1 MHITIEHDT
10 EGHQFFS
17 MVDGKKSW
25 LNYTALPDGK
35 TLDYRSTFTPPELRG
50 QGIARKI
57 VEFALEYA
65 KENHYKVIPS
75 CPYVRSYIED
85 HPEFRALISE

>member
-1 MHITIEHDT
+1 MNITIEHDT

-17 MVDGKKSW
+17 VIEGKRAW

-50 QGIARKI
+50 KGIAGKI
-57 VEFALEYA
+57 VKFALEYA
-65 KENHYKVIPS
+65 RENHYKVIPS
-75 CPYVRSYIED
+75 CPYVRSYIEQD
-85 HPEFRALISE
+85 PQFRTLVSG